1 MQPTYLK
8 VRWIHDFPDEP
19 VELYSE
25 LAPDRYE
32 VRKVEVFR
40 DGRRVRADE
49 NTTAGGTMLGVVPV
63 PGIDEIAEDRQF
75 EPSGISREE
84 FERVW
89 QSAAG

>member
-25 LAPDRYE
+25 LDPDRYE

-49 NTTAGGTMLGVVPV
+49 STTTGGTLLGVVPA
-63 PGIDEIAEDRQF
+63 PTLEEIAEDGEF
-75 EPSGISREE
+75 EPSAISRVE
-84 FERVW
+84 FEEAW